1 MLKSTHKLAIAT
13 GATLL
18 LIGASSNAAI
28 GTFSQDFESL
38 NVADGAEGIGA
49 SDLADNDW
57 IVSANVYDGDTSATA
72 FPGNYLYFYGEWYP
86 APNTGAGAFSAIAN
100 DDESANN
107 SGSNYLNVYSDYD
120 NRTAQESGQIVNA
133 LVIKEYTIDASEI
146 GKTLTLSFDAK
157 RPDAEDDGLGGD
169 SSLAVG
175 NNCSVECVADAF
187 IKTLD
192 PSNGYNTTNYLTEVT
207 TATSQSEWTSYTL
220 TLELTDPLLDGQLL
234 QLGFET
240 FATGDDPTGVYYDN
254 IVVALSG
261 GEPEPESANVPIPTI
276 ALLGFGALLAWSGMT
291 SIRKRLS

>member
-1 MLKSTHKLAIAT
+1 MFKSTHKLAIAT
-13 GATLL
+13 GTALL
-18 LIGASSNAAI
+18 LVGASSQAAI
-28 GTFSQDFESL
+28 TEFTQNFEGL
-38 NVADGAEGIGA
+38 TPADGVNGLD
-49 SDLADNDW
+49 DLSNDGW
-57 IVSANVYDGDTSATA
+57 VVSGNVYDGVGT
-72 FPGNYLYFYGEWYP
+72 FPGNYLYFYGQWYP

-120 NRTAQESGQIVNA
+120 NRPAQESGQIVNA

-192 PSNGYNTTNYLTEVT
+192 PSNGYNTTNYLTAVT

-240 FATGDDPTGVYYDN
+240 FATGDNPTGVYYDN

-261 GEPEPESANVPIPTI
+261 GESEPESANVPVPTI
-276 ALLGFGALLAWSGMT
+276 ALFGFGALLAWSGMS

>member
-1 MLKSTHKLAIAT
+1 
-13 GATLL
+13 
-18 LIGASSNAAI
+18 
-28 GTFSQDFESL
+28 
-38 NVADGAEGIGA
+38 
-49 SDLADNDW
+49 
-57 IVSANVYDGDTSATA
+57 
-72 FPGNYLYFYGEWYP
+72 
-86 APNTGAGAFSAIAN
+86 
-100 DDESANN
+100 
-107 SGSNYLNVYSDYD
+107 
-120 NRTAQESGQIVNA
+120 
-133 LVIKEYTIDASEI
+133 
-146 GKTLTLSFDAK
+146 
-157 RPDAEDDGLGGD
+157 
-169 SSLAVG
+169 LAVG
-175 NNCSVECVADAF
+175 NNCSVECVAGAF

-276 ALLGFGALLAWSGMT
+276 ALLGFGALLAWSGMS